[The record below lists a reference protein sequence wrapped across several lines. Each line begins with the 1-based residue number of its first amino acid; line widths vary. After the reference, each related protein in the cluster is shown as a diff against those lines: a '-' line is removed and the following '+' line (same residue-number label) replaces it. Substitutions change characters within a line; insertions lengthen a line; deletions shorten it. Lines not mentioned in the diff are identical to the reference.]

1 MYCRRFELI
10 SSTEYFATKLLSF
23 WISVAKSL
31 EETLKLARIIASK
44 STATVAIGKEAF
56 YKQLEMGI
64 EDAYKYTSKVMSSN
78 MLQQDAQEGISA
90 FIENRDPIWS
100 DS

>member
-1 MYCRRFELI
+1 MLLMGDFIDPIKAKEIGLI
-10 SSTEYFATKLLSF
+10 NRIVKEKDL
-23 WISVAKSL
+23 K
-31 EETLKLARIIASK
+31 EETLKVARIIASK

-100 DS
+100 DN